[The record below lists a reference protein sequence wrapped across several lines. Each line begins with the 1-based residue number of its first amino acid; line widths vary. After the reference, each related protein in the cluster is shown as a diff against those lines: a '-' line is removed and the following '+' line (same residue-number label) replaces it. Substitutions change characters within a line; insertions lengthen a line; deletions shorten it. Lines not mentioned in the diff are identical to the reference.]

1 VSGLVLVSHSKRL
14 AEGLEELISDLAGPE
29 LAIGTVGGTEP
40 LGVSPEM
47 VERLLE
53 GMLADGHA
61 PLVVI
66 GDLGS
71 SLLATSAV
79 IELHGWQ
86 EQVRLADCP
95 MVEGAVAC
103 AMSLAIGE
111 DVESALAQAHA
122 AWNQHK
128 DLG

>member
-1 VSGLVLVSHSKRL
+1 MSGLVLVSHSKRL
-14 AEGLEELISDLAGPE
+14 ADGLAELVAELAGPE
-29 LAIGTVGGTEP
+29 LTIATAGGADP
-40 LGVSPEM
+40 LGVSAEM
-47 VERLLE
+47 VEQVLAQMLE
-53 GMLADGHA
+53 AGKA

-71 SLLATSAV
+71 SLLATSAI

-86 EQVRLADCP
+86 EEVRLADCP

-103 AMSLAIGE
+103 AMSLAIG
-111 DVESALAQAHA
+111 DGVDAALAQATA

-128 DLG
+128 DVG

>member
-14 AEGLEELISDLAGPE
+14 ADGLGELVSDLAGPE

-40 LGVSPEM
+40 LGVSAEM

-53 GMLADGHA
+53 EMLDGGYA

-71 SLLATSAV
+71 SLLATSAI
-79 IELHGWQ
+79 IELREWR

-103 AMSLAIGE
+103 AMSLAIGD
-111 DVESALAQAHA
+111 DVETALAQAHA
-122 AWNQHK
+122 AWGQHK
-128 DLG
+128 DVG

>member
-1 VSGLVLVSHSKRL
+1 MSGLVLVSHSKRL
-14 AEGLEELISDLAGPE
+14 ADGLGELISDLAGPE
-29 LAIGTVGGTEP
+29 LAIGTVGGTDP
-40 LGVSPEM
+40 LGVSAEM

-53 GMLADGHA
+53 EMLDGGYA

-71 SLLATSAV
+71 SLLATSAI
-79 IELHGWQ
+79 IEMREWK

-103 AMSLAIGE
+103 AMSLAIGD
-111 DVESALAQAHA
+111 DVETALAQAHA
-122 AWNQHK
+122 AWGQHK
-128 DLG
+128 DVG